1 MELRRI
7 AFTYSSG
14 DTPLGEPGI
23 AVVYTSF
30 GYQEDASLL
39 LRQQGTIQ
47 PGNTTADYDVII
59 AINQATSQTIL
70 LILGRDMGNGIYLAS
85 SCLPAM
91 PLLATLIVAPDSTFR
106 MTLSSRMLSMRP

>member
-1 MELRRI
+1 M
-7 AFTYSSG
+7 
-14 DTPLGEPGI
+14 GEPGI
-23 AVVYTSF
+23 AVVDASF

-39 LRQQGTIQ
+39 LRQQGTVK

-91 PLLATLIVAPDSTFR
+91 PFLAILIVAPDSTFR
-106 MTLSSRMLSMRP
+106 MMLSSRMLSMRP